1 MTLATGRNTVLLHRQ
16 PHHDGSPLYTDNA
29 TPSLGERVRVWVR
42 VPAESDVH
50 AVYLRT
56 RPDGAETFT
65 AAEIDPERTG
75 RPVGG
80 YGRGHTWWTVQVPV
94 HNPVSRYRFLLATNA
109 GTQWLQ
115 ANGVHAFDVTD
126 NDDFRLVAYDPGPAW
141 ARDAVVYEIFPD
153 RFARGGGAT
162 RPPQVPGWAV
172 ACDWD
177 TEPVQGSGPLA
188 QRQIYGG
195 DLDGIVEHLD
205 HIADLGANTVYLR
218 PVFPAESNHRYNAT
232 TFDTVDPLVGG
243 VPALRRLTDALNA
256 RGMRLIGDITTN
268 HCGDT
273 HEWFRSAI
281 ADPMAAAREMFYFAP
296 DGSYEA
302 WWGVPSL
309 PKLNWGSPLVRDKMT
324 AVVRHWLEFYD
335 GWRVDVA
342 NMTGRFGA
350 EDRARE
356 VGQLMRDT
364 VRKTRPD
371 AALVAE
377 HMFDASADLDADGW
391 DGTMNY
397 AGFTRPVWT
406 WLAGE
411 GAAAIDFIGV
421 PGGVP
426 RRDGPAALTSLRA
439 FAAQMSW
446 NAWARSWQLLD
457 SYDCARIRS
466 VVGSRERH
474 IVAAGLQAALP
485 GVPMICAGSEF
496 GLTADNGE
504 WGRIPMPWNR
514 PADRDEQTHAAY
526 RSLFGLR
533 AAHAALREG
542 GLRWW
547 YADSDT
553 LVFSREHAD
562 GSVLVQAR
570 RASGSPVTLPL
581 DASLTGLGETADVA
595 AGDGAVTLPADG
607 PAIRLWRIDG
617 A

>member
-1 MTLATGRNTVLLHRQ
+1 MTAATGPVVPLHCT
-16 PHHDGSPLYTDNA
+16 PHHDGSPLYTANA
-29 TPSLGERVRVWVR
+29 HPALGERVRVWVR
-42 VPAESDVH
+42 VPAEAAVH

-56 RPDGAETFT
+56 RPDDAATFT
-65 AAEIDPERTG
+65 AAEIDTERTG

-80 YGRGHTWWTVQVPV
+80 YGGGHTWWTVQVPV

-109 GTQWLQ
+109 GTRWLQ
-115 ANGVHAFDVTD
+115 ASGVHAFDVTD
-126 NDDFRLVAYDPGPAW
+126 NDDFRLTAYDPGPAW
-141 ARDAVVYEIFPD
+141 ASAAVVYEIFPD

-162 RPPQVPGWAV
+162 SPPQVADWAV
-172 ACDWD
+172 ACGWD
-177 TEPVQGSGPLA
+177 TDPVQGSGPLA
-188 QRQIYGG
+188 PRQIYGG

-205 HIADLGANTVYLR
+205 HIAGLGANTIYLR
-218 PVFPAESNHRYNAT
+218 PVFPAESNHRYNAS
-232 TFDTVDPLVGG
+232 TFDTVDPIVGG
-243 VPALRRLTDALNA
+243 VPALRRLTDALHA

-273 HEWFRSAI
+273 HEWFRRAI
-281 ADPMAAAREMFYFAP
+281 ADPAAAERDMFYFAL
-296 DGSYEA
+296 DGSYES
-302 WWGVPSL
+302 WYGVPSL
-309 PKLNWGSPLVRDKMT
+309 PKLNWRSQLVRDKMT
-324 AVVRHWLEFYD
+324 AVVRRWLEFYD

-342 NMTGRFGA
+342 NMTGRLGP
-350 EDRARE
+350 EDCNHE
-356 VGQLMRDT
+356 VAQLIRDT
-364 VRKTRPD
+364 VRTTRTD

-377 HMFDASADLDADGW
+377 HMFDASADLDDGGW

-397 AGFTRPVWT
+397 AGFLRPVWT

-411 GAAAIDFIGV
+411 DAARIDFLDV

-426 RRDGPAALTSLRA
+426 RRGGTAALSSLRA
-439 FAAQMSW
+439 FAAQTSW
-446 NAWARSWQLLD
+446 NSCAHSWQLLD

-474 IVAAGLQAALP
+474 IVAAGLQATLP
-485 GVPMICAGSEF
+485 GVPMVTAGSEY
-496 GLTADNGE
+496 GLTADSGE

-514 PADRDEQTHAAY
+514 PADRDEQLHTEY

-533 AAHAALREG
+533 AAHIALREG

-553 LVFSREHAD
+553 LIFSREHSD

-581 DASLTGLGETADVA
+581 DASL
-595 AGDGAVTLPADG
+595 
-607 PAIRLWRIDG
+607 
-617 A
+617 